1 MEQIIVALL
10 GVLGLLIASMVEWSR
25 RTHQR
30 DHAMVLQMLKQ
41 MGDSLGRSID
51 RVEQTAIRT
60 EKELDGHIADHAR
73 GAFNK
78 PLTEQV

>member
-1 MEQIIVALL
+1 
-10 GVLGLLIASMVEWSR
+10 
-25 RTHQR
+25 
-30 DHAMVLQMLKQ
+30 MVLQMLKQ

-60 EKELDGHIADHAR
+60 EEELDGHIADHAR

-78 PLTEQV
+78 LLTEQV

>member
-1 MEQIIVALL
+1 MEQIVVALL

>member
-41 MGDSLGRSID
+41 MGDGLGRSID